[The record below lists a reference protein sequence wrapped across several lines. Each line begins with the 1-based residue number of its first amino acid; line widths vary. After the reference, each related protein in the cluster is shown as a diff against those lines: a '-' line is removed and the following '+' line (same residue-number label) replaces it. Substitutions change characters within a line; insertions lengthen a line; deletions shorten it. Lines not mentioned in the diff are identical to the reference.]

1 MSDEDLKATLVKIE
15 HQGWDSLCDGTA
27 ASFYGPL
34 MTGDAVMVLANGA
47 VLDRESVVESLE
59 HAPPWRTYSIDE
71 VRVIPI
77 GSDSATLVYVGTAY
91 READEP
97 AFTGV
102 MSSVYRHIDDAW
114 RLALYQQTP
123 SHPLPSQMG

>member
-1 MSDEDLKATLVKIE
+1 MGEDELKATLLDIE
-15 HQGWDSLCDGTA
+15 RRGWDSLCDSTGAT
-27 ASFYGPL
+27 FYGEL
-34 MTGDAVMVLANGA
+34 MTSDAVMVLANGA

-59 HAPPWRTYSIDE
+59 HAPQWRTYDLDD
-71 VRVIPI
+71 VRLIHT

-91 READEP
+91 RDADEP

-102 MSSVYRHIDDAW
+102 MSSVYQRLEDAW

-123 SHPLPSQMG
+123 IPPGG